1 MQGGDIMKIEIKIDK
16 KCSDINVIVMTDEIT
31 EEVNEIIRKLSNSQP
46 QMIIGFNDDNA
57 DIIDPDRIKRIYSS
71 NQKVFI
77 QTEKDEY
84 VTRSRLYELEER
96 LNKKEFIRISNSEI
110 INLKNVKGFD
120 LSYTGTICVQ
130 FIDATS
136 TFVSRRYVS
145 KIKTILG
152 L

>member
-1 MQGGDIMKIEIKIDK
+1 MKIEIKIDK